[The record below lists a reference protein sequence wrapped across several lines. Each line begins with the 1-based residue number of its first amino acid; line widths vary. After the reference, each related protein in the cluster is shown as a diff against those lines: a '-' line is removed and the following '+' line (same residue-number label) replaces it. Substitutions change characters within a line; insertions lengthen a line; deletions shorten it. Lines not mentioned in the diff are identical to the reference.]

1 MSHHSLVDLL
11 LFSAVAEESCLTR
24 GARKAHLAVPAD
36 HPLKD
41 REIVDF
47 SEALEYEFVTLD
59 RNFAM
64 QKFLYEKAD
73 EIGRVLKSRLEVEDP
88 LILLRL
94 VSEGLGIGVL
104 SRKAFT
110 SLSAYAKA
118 VPVRLSN
125 PWAQRE
131 LRIAVNEDPALRGP
145 WTSALISHLTRDSI
159 DNVYRTQ
166 LF

>member
-1 MSHHSLVDLL
+1 MYHHSLVDLL

-125 PWAQRE
+125 P
-131 LRIAVNEDPALRGP
+131 
-145 WTSALISHLTRDSI
+145 
-159 DNVYRTQ
+159 
-166 LF
+166 